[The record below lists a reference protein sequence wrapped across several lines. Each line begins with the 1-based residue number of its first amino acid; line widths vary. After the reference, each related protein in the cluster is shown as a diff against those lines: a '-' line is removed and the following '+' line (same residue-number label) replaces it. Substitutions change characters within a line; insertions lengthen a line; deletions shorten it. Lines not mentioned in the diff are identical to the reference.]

1 MDTSGPKSLPLV
13 AGSSEE
19 SVKLEVHGRS
29 DADITSALDKIE
41 KFIQNRLKSKRKE
54 HPRLMDVV
62 LKHWDEIKQLANDND
77 LRITCD
83 EKTVLI
89 EGLFSKVVE
98 ANDKLTE
105 LIGQQTGQYALF
117 FFLLLFIISFSIT

>member
-19 SVKLEVHGRS
+19 SVKFSVHGRS

-41 KFIQNRLKSKRKE
+41 KLIGNRLKSKRKE
-54 HPRLMDVV
+54 HPRLIDVV
-62 LKHWDEIKQLANDND
+62 LKHWDEIKQLANGND

-98 ANDKLTE
+98 ATDKLTE
-105 LIGQQTGQYALF
+105 LIGQQTG
-117 FFLLLFIISFSIT
+117 